1 VTFPKIC
8 ERCEA
13 GETKWVLKSGKT
25 LCQRCWAEW
34 QAVREMI
41 RRVKEWRLEAA

>member
-1 VTFPKIC
+1 MSLSEVC
-8 ERCEA
+8 DRCGD
-13 GETKWVLKSGKT
+13 GEPYMVFKSGKST
-25 LCQRCWAEW
+25 CQRCWAEW